1 MKYLI
6 LTLIFCSA
14 CSTPM
19 KQDIDLTKLKLDE
32 RAYTG
37 NIQVLLNDLRNKQLT
52 CDLFLN
58 SDMNPVFRLSP
69 DGSYQF
75 VSKKKQLA
83 FSRIACLYTVNK
95 QRRWIYHTLDLTR
108 VKQPTD
114 SSELFNLGHLTIEWK
129 VDDSQFTQN
138 DGTTFG
144 SEDKMK
150 DVGTVNLKP
159 SETAVPPSP
168 QI

>member
-37 NIQVLLNDLRNKQLT
+37 NIQVLLNDLGNEQLT

-58 SDMNPVFRLSP
+58 SDMNPVLRLSSNG
-69 DGSYQF
+69 DYQF
-75 VSKKKQLA
+75 ISKKKKLA
-83 FSRIACLYTVNK
+83 FSKIACIYTVNN

-108 VKQPTD
+108 VNQPAD
-114 SSELFNLGHLTIEWK
+114 SNALFNLGHLTIEWK
-129 VDDSQFTQN
+129 VDDSQFAQT
-138 DGTTFG
+138 DDTAFG

-150 DVGTVNLKP
+150 DSGTIKLKP